1 MEIQFFINLMEAF
14 SVAGPA
20 GAVNS
25 LLLVIVGGVLV
36 ALVWC
41 MRDRKRLLNSLGK
54 KDDKIFEI
62 IDKYEEA
69 SSSVTTAMHSVREVL
84 VELRALVGKN

>member
-1 MEIQFFINLMEAF
+1 MNFFINLMEAF
-14 SVAGPA
+14 TLGGAA

-25 LLLVIVGGVLV
+25 LLLIIIGGVLT
-36 ALVWC
+36 ALFWC

-69 SSSVTTAMHSVREVL
+69 SNSVTNAMHSVREVL
-84 VELRALVGKN
+84 IELRALVGRK

>member
-1 MEIQFFINLMEAF
+1 MQFLINLLEAF

-25 LLLVIVGGVLV
+25 LLLVMIGAVLV
-36 ALVWC
+36 ALFWC

-69 SSSVTTAMHSVREVL
+69 SNSVTNAMHSVREVL
-84 VELRALVGKN
+84 IELRALVGKK